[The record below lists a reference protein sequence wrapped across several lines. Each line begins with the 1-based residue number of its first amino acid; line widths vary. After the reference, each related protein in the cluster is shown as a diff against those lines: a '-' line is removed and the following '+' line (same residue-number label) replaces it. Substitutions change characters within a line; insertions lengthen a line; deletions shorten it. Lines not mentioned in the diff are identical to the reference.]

1 LLSNLI
7 KVSLQRYAVSLHA
20 ILLTKHFYFQDTVMK
35 TTRRQFIIYSAA
47 GLASMSLAQQA
58 QAQALIGETEPQAVA
73 LGYKAVATTV
83 DKAKFAK
90 YADGQNCGNCTLY
103 ASKSAENGACAIFP
117 GKLVAAAAWCNAYV
131 KKA

>member
-1 LLSNLI
+1 
-7 KVSLQRYAVSLHA
+7 
-20 ILLTKHFYFQDTVMK
+20 MK

-47 GLASMSLAQQA
+47 GLASLPLAQQA

-83 DKAKFAK
+83 DKAKFPK
-90 YADGQNCGNCTLY
+90 YADGQICGNCQLY
-103 ASKSAENGACAIFP
+103 VSKSPEAGSCAIFP
-117 GKLVAAAAWCNAYV
+117 GKLVAAPAWCNAWV

>member
-1 LLSNLI
+1 
-7 KVSLQRYAVSLHA
+7 
-20 ILLTKHFYFQDTVMK
+20 MK
-35 TTRRQFIIYSAA
+35 TSRRQFIIYSAA
-47 GLASMSLAQQA
+47 GLASLSLAQQA

-90 YADGQNCGNCTLY
+90 YADGQNCASCQLY

-117 GKLVAAAAWCNAYV
+117 GKLVAATAWCNAYV

>member
-1 LLSNLI
+1 
-7 KVSLQRYAVSLHA
+7 
-20 ILLTKHFYFQDTVMK
+20 MK

-47 GLASMSLAQQA
+47 TVATASLASQA
-58 QAQALIGETEPQAVA
+58 NAQALVAETDPQGAA

-83 DKAKFAK
+83 DKAKFPK
-90 YADGQNCGNCTLY
+90 YADGQNCTSCQLY
-103 ASKSAENGACAIFP
+103 ASKSPEAGACAIFP